1 MNIAFLVGM
10 WLGKLLIPEQQ
21 LPFNFEMKLKEDK
34 YIMIIHNNLEEI
46 ICDDVTF
53 KNDSMFVKMPVF
65 DSEFRLKVDSNFM
78 NGVWINHS
86 RKGNPAIQFVAENNI
101 KERFQHSTPSNK
113 DVSGKWEAWFDIDSP
128 DSSLAIGVLDQV
140 GNKVTGTFL
149 TETGDHRF
157 LEGVVSGD
165 SLKLSV
171 YDGAHAW
178 LYLAKINEDKL
189 HGFFYSGANYKAP
202 FRAFKNPNVKLR
214 DPNTITTVVGKL
226 DFAFPDLDSTIVS
239 LADAR
244 FKNKPVII
252 QILGSWCPNC
262 LDETVFLNEFY
273 KARRD
278 EGVEVIAL
286 AFERNPD
293 FNIAKIA
300 VKRFVENRN
309 VEYPVLIAGVSGKQN
324 VMKAM
329 PQIHDFISFPTTIF
343 LDRTGKVVKVHA
355 GFSGPATG
363 QAFEE
368 FKKEFNRTM
377 DRLIR

>member
-10 WLGKLLIPEQQ
+10 WLGKLLIPDQQ
-21 LPFNFEMKLKEDK
+21 LPFNFEMKLNEDK
-34 YIMIIHNNLEEI
+34 YVMIIHNASEEI

-53 KNDSMFVKMPVF
+53 KNDSMFVKVPVF
-65 DSEFRLKVDSNFM
+65 DSEFRLKVDSNLM

-86 RKGNPAIQFVAENNI
+86 RKGSPAIQFVAENNI
-101 KERFQHSTPSNK
+101 KERFQNTNTSNRN
-113 DVSGKWEAWFDIDSP
+113 VSGKWEAWFDIDSP

-140 GNKVTGTFL
+140 ENRVTGTFL

-157 LEGVVSGD
+157 LEGVVSDD

-171 YDGAHAW
+171 FDGAHAW
-178 LYLAKINEDKL
+178 LYLAKITDDKL
-189 HGFFYSGANYKAP
+189 NGVFYSGAHYKAP
-202 FRAFKNPNVKLR
+202 FRAYKNPTVKLR
-214 DPNTITTVVGKL
+214 DPNTITTVNSKL
-226 DFAFPDLDSTIVS
+226 NFSFLDLDSNLIS
-239 LADAR
+239 LSDAR

-273 KARRD
+273 KLRKD
-278 EGVEVIAL
+278 EGVEIIGL

-293 FNIAKIA
+293 FNVAKVA
-300 VKRFVENRN
+300 VKRFVENRK
-309 VEYPVLIAGVSGKQN
+309 VEYPVLIAGVGGKEN
-324 VMKAM
+324 VMKAL
-329 PQIHDFISFPTTIF
+329 PQIQNFISFPTTIYI
-343 LDRTGKVVKVHA
+343 DRTGTVVKVNA

>member
-1 MNIAFLVGM
+1 MNLPLLVGF
-10 WLGKLLIPEQQ
+10 WLGKLLLPDEP
-21 LPFNFEMKLKEDK
+21 LPFNFEMKMMDDK
-34 YIMIIHNNLEEI
+34 YVMIISNATEEI
-46 ICDDVTF
+46 TCNDVSF
-53 KNDSMFVKMPVF
+53 KGDSMFVKVPVF

-86 RKGNPAIQFVAENNI
+86 RKGNPAIQFVAEINI
-101 KERFQHSTPSNK
+101 KERFQHPTPSNK

-171 YDGAHAW
+171 FDGAHAW

-189 HGFFYSGANYKAP
+189 NGSFYSGAHYKAP
-202 FRAFKNPNVKLR
+202 FKAKKNPTVKLR
-214 DPNTITTVVGKL
+214 DPNTITRVVGKL

-273 KARRD
+273 IARRD

-293 FNIAKIA
+293 FNIAKSA
-300 VKRFVENRN
+300 VKRFVKNRN

>member
-10 WLGKLLIPEQQ
+10 WLGKLLLPEQQ
-21 LPFNFEMKLKEDK
+21 LPFNFEMKLKDEK
-34 YIMIIHNNLEEI
+34 YVMIIHNAVEEI
-46 ICDDVTF
+46 VCDDVTF
-53 KNDSMFVKMPVF
+53 KNDSMFVKVPVF
-65 DSEFRLKVDSNFM
+65 DSEFRLKVDSNAM

-86 RKGNPAIQFVAENNI
+86 RKGNPAIPFVAENNI
-101 KERFQHSTPSNK
+101 LERFQNPKSSYS

-128 DSSLAIGVLDQV
+128 DSSIAIGLFDQV

-171 YDGAHAW
+171 FDGAHAW
-178 LYLAKINEDKL
+178 LYLAKITDDNLK
-189 HGFFYSGANYKAP
+189 GFFYSGAHYKAP
-202 FRAFKNPNVKLR
+202 FHAFKNPTVKLR
-214 DPNTITTVVGKL
+214 DPNIITSVNSKL
-226 DFAFPDLDSTIVS
+226 DFTFPDLDSNIVS
-239 LADAR
+239 LSDAR

-262 LDETVFLNEFY
+262 LDETIFLNDFY
-273 KARRD
+273 KSRKD
-278 EGVEVIAL
+278 EGVEVIGL
-286 AFERNPD
+286 AFERSPD

-300 VKRFVENRN
+300 VRRFVENRK
-309 VEYPVLIAGVSGKQN
+309 VEYPVLIAGVSGKEN
-324 VMKAM
+324 VMKAI
-329 PQIHDFISFPTTIF
+329 PQIQNFISFPTTIF
-343 LDRTGKVVKVHA
+343 IDRTGKVVKVHA

-363 QAFEE
+363 SDFEL
-368 FKKEFNRTM
+368 FKKYFNRTM

>member
-1 MNIAFLVGM
+1 
-10 WLGKLLIPEQQ
+10 
-21 LPFNFEMKLKEDK
+21 
-34 YIMIIHNNLEEI
+34 
-46 ICDDVTF
+46 
-53 KNDSMFVKMPVF
+53 
-65 DSEFRLKVDSNFM
+65 M

-86 RKGNPAIQFVAENNI
+86 RKGNPVIQFIAENNI
-101 KERFQHSTPSNK
+101 VDRFQNATPSNK
-113 DVSGKWEAWFDIDSP
+113 NVAGKWEAWFDIDSP
-128 DSSLAIGVLDQV
+128 DSSIAIGVLNQE

-171 YDGAHAW
+171 FDGAHAW
-178 LYLAKINEDKL
+178 LYLAKINDDKL
-189 HGFFYSGANYKAP
+189 NGFFYSGAHYKAP
-202 FRAFKNPNVKLR
+202 FRAFKNPTVKLR
-214 DPNTITTVVGKL
+214 DPNSITSVNSKL
-226 DFAFPDLDSTIVS
+226 NFSFPDLDSNIVS
-239 LADAR
+239 LSDAR

-273 KARRD
+273 KLRKE
-278 EGVEVIAL
+278 EGVEIIGL
-286 AFERNPD
+286 AFERNSD
-293 FNIAKIA
+293 FNSAKIA
-300 VKRFVENRN
+300 VNRFVENRN